1 MQNNFDQEILDPTN
15 FNNGLTDD
23 QVRDRINRG
32 LINEQVDSNTRTVGQ
47 IVASNVFTYFN
58 LVFAVLAGLLI
69 LVGSFKNLTFLP
81 IIIGNTLIGIVQEL
95 RSKKVLDK
103 LNMLNAPHTKAI
115 RNGREVMVDS
125 IDLVQ
130 DDVVVFEAGNQI
142 PADAIVI
149 EGNVSVN
156 ESLLTGEADEVAKA
170 EGDQLMSGSFI
181 VSGTCKA
188 RLDKVGKESY
198 ISQLTLE
205 ATKTE
210 KKEQSEMIR
219 SLDKLVK
226 GIGIV
231 LIPIGIIMVV
241 QQFFFNGA
249 TFQKSIEGMV
259 AAVLGMIPEGLYLL
273 ASIAL
278 VVSTMRL
285 AKQKVLL
292 HDMKCIETLARV
304 DVLCVDKTGTITVP
318 DMEVSGFKLMESKD
332 KDECFWLL
340 SDFSSSMANDN
351 ATMDA
356 MKKYFNGKDV
366 KKADEIFSFSSAYK
380 YSAAKFGE
388 DSYVLGAPEFIL
400 KEKYED
406 YAEDIEEYT
415 DKGYRVVVF
424 GRYDG
429 ELDGQALKQAVNPLC
444 FVFLSNAIR
453 AGAENTFAYF
463 ARCGV
468 ELKVISGDNP
478 RTVSEISIKAGI
490 EHADRYIDAS
500 TLKDY
505 DDIYDAI
512 QEYTVFG
519 RVTPEQKRLFVQA
532 LQEQGRTVAMT
543 GDGVND
549 VLALKDADCSV
560 AMASGSDAA
569 SNVAQIVLLDSD
581 FSRMPSVVLEGR
593 RVVNNIQRS
602 ASLFLVKN
610 IFSLLM
616 ALMAMIFVWEY
627 PLEPSQISL
636 VGAFTIG
643 IPSFILAMEPNKN
656 RIRGHFLTNVF
667 LKALPA
673 GLTTFIVMGAFV
685 FFCYEFKVGTTNLS
699 SACTIIMAIVGFMIL
714 YKIASPMTK
723 WHAALII
730 ALIIGCIATMIIF
743 RNLFSMH
750 MVTDY
755 RTIMLFVI
763 FAICTEPIFRYLYQ
777 LCSFIQKK
785 VSSRYTR

>member
-1 MQNNFDQEILDPTN
+1 MQNNFDQEILDPDDYEY
-15 FNNGLTDD
+15 GLTDE
-23 QVRDRINRG
+23 QVQDRVNRG
-32 LINEQVDSNTRTVGQ
+32 LANEQVDSNTRTVGQ

-58 LVFAVLAGLLI
+58 LVFAVLAALLI
-69 LVGSFKNLTFLP
+69 MVGSFKNLTFLP
-81 IIIGNTLIGIVQEL
+81 IIIANTLIGIVQEL

-103 LNMLNAPHTKAI
+103 LNMLNAPHTKTI
-115 RNGREVMVDS
+115 RNGQEVS
-125 IDLVQ
+125 IDSVDLVK
-130 DDVVVFEAGNQI
+130 DDIVIFEAGNQI
-142 PADAIVI
+142 PADAIII

-156 ESLLTGEADEVAKA
+156 ESLLTGEADEVQKTTND
-170 EGDQLMSGSFI
+170 ELMSGSFI
-181 VSGTCKA
+181 VSGTCTA
-188 RLDKVGKESY
+188 RLDKVGAESY

-205 ATKTE
+205 ATKTK

-231 LIPIGIIMVV
+231 LIPIGVIMVV
-241 QQFFFNGA
+241 QQYFFNGA
-249 TFQKSIEGMV
+249 TLQKSITGMV

-285 AKQKVLL
+285 AKQQVLL

-318 DMEVSGFKLMESKD
+318 DMEVSGFKLLEGKD

-340 SDFSSSMANDN
+340 SDFVSAMANDN

-356 MKKYFNGKDV
+356 MKKFFNGKDV
-366 KKADEIFSFSSAYK
+366 KAADEVFSFSSAYK

-388 DSYVLGAPEFIL
+388 NNYVLGAPEFIL
-400 KEKYED
+400 KDKYED
-406 YAEDIEEYT
+406 YADNIEEYT

-424 GRYDG
+424 GKYDD
-429 ELDGQALKQAVNPLC
+429 ELDGGALKKPVTPLC

-468 ELKVISGDNP
+468 EIKVISGDNP
-478 RTVSEISIKAGI
+478 RTVSEISMKAGI
-490 EHADRYIDAS
+490 ENSDKYIDAS
-500 TLKDY
+500 TLKTY

-519 RVTPEQKRLFVQA
+519 RVTPEQKRWFVQA

-569 SNVAQIVLLDSD
+569 SNVAQIVLMDSD

-616 ALMAMIFVWEY
+616 ALMAMIFVWQY

-643 IPSFILAMEPNKN
+643 IPSFFLALEPNKN

-667 LKALPA
+667 LKALPG
-673 GLTTFIVMGAFV
+673 GLTTFLVIGGFV
-685 FFCYEFKVGTTNLS
+685 FFCYEFKVDTTHLS
-699 SACTIIMAIVGFMIL
+699 SGSTIIMAIVGFMIL

-723 WHAALII
+723 WHATLII
-730 ALIIGCIATMIIF
+730 ALIVGCLATMIIF
-743 RNLFSMH
+743 RNIFSMH
-750 MVTDY
+750 MITDY

-777 LCSFIQKK
+777 ICSAIQKK

>member
-1 MQNNFDQEILDPTN
+1 MQKNFEKEIIDQDTYE
-15 FNNGLTDD
+15 FGLTNE
-23 QVRDRINRG
+23 QVSDRKKRG
-32 LINEQVDSNTRTVGQ
+32 LVNTKVDSNTQTVGK
-47 IVASNVFTYFN
+47 IIFSNVFTYFN
-58 LVFAVLAGLLI
+58 FIFAVLAALLI
-69 LVGSFKNLTFLP
+69 MVGSFKNLTFLP

-103 LNMLNAPHTKAI
+103 LTMLNAPKTL
-115 RNGREVMVDS
+115 VMRDGKEQTIDS
-125 IDLVQ
+125 EKLVK
-130 DDVVVFEAGNQI
+130 DDIVFFEAGNQI
-142 PADAIVI
+142 PADATII

-156 ESLLTGEADEVAKA
+156 ESLLTGEADDVLKSD
-170 EGDQLMSGSFI
+170 GDELLSGSFI
-181 VSGTCKA
+181 VSGSCKA
-188 RLDKVGKESY
+188 ILDKVGEESY

-205 ATKTE
+205 ATKTK

-219 SLDKLVK
+219 SLDRLVK

-231 LIPIGIIMVV
+231 LIPVGITMVV
-241 QQFFFNGA
+241 QQYFFNHA
-249 TFQKSIEGMV
+249 SLQKSITGMV

-285 AKQKVLL
+285 AKQQVLL

-318 DMEVSGFKLMESKD
+318 DMEVSGFKLLEGKD

-340 SDFSSSMANDN
+340 SDFVASMSNDN

-356 MKKYFNGKDV
+356 MKQFFNGKDV
-366 KKADEIFSFSSAYK
+366 KQADEVFSFSSAYK
-380 YSAAKFGE
+380 YSAVVFG
-388 DSYVLGAPEFIL
+388 DKNYVLGAPEFVL
-400 KEKYED
+400 KDNYD
-406 YAEDIEEYT
+406 NYAEKIEEYT
-415 DKGYRVVVF
+415 EKGYRVVVF
-424 GRYDG
+424 GEYDG
-429 ELDGQALKQAVNPLC
+429 KLDGKELTNAVTPLC

-453 AGAENTFAYF
+453 AGAKDTFAYF
-463 ARCGV
+463 AKCGV

-490 EHADRYIDAS
+490 EHADKYIDAS
-500 TLKDY
+500 TLHSY
-505 DDIYDAI
+505 DEIFDAI

-519 RVTPEQKRLFVQA
+519 RVTPEQKRMFVRA

-616 ALMAMIFVWEY
+616 ALMAMIFVWQY

-643 IPSFILAMEPNKN
+643 IPSFILAMEPNKE

-673 GLTTFIVMGAFV
+673 GLTTFIVMSSFV
-685 FFCYEFKVGTTNLS
+685 FFCNEFNVDTTHLS
-699 SACTIIMAIVGFMIL
+699 SASTVIMAIVGFMIL
-714 YKIASPMTK
+714 YRIASPMTK
-723 WHAALII
+723 WHAILIVALV
-730 ALIIGCIATMIIF
+730 IGCIGTMIIF
-743 RNLFSMH
+743 RNIFSMH
-750 MVTDY
+750 MIEDY

-777 LCSFIQKK
+777 FCSYVQKK
-785 VSSRYTR
+785 VSNR